1 MSRPKC
7 TNCGMYSPGFRK
19 DGFTK
24 IFENSLTDKQI
35 TNNRVKGL
43 QRPDM
48 IKKNAGN
55 GNGNSSSTGAA
66 SDLPNI
72 KHKGGSKYVL
82 STEVRNI
89 LRSLFHK
96 EQAILQKFSI
106 RDLTNTTQLV
116 ETFFQTISFSSSY

>member
-1 MSRPKC
+1 M
-7 TNCGMYSPGFRK
+7 
-19 DGFTK
+19 
-24 IFENSLTDKQI
+24 TDKQI

-55 GNGNSSSTGAA
+55 GNSSSAA

-96 EQAILQKFSI
+96 EQAILQKVFHSRPYQHDPISGDLFS
-106 RDLTNTTQLV
+106 NKQC
-116 ETFFQTISFSSSY
+116 